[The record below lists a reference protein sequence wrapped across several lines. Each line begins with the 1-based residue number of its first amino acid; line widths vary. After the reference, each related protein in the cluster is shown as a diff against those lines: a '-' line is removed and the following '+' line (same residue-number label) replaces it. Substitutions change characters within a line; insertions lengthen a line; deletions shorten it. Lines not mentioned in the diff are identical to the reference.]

1 MRRDENGGV
10 GEVWGISGVLA
21 QPPSWLPR
29 SADGWDLMIAALF
42 VIFALGLVTILMA
55 SKGVEYLI
63 IWSA

>member
-1 MRRDENGGV
+1 MKMAVWANLGV
-10 GEVWGISGVLA
+10 SGVLA

-55 SKGVEYLI
+55 SKGVEYVI